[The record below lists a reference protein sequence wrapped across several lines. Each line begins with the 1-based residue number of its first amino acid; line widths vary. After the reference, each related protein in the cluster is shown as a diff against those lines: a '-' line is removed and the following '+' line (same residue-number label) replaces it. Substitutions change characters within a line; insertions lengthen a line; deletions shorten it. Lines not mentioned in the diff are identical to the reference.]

1 MTYGI
6 SWKQIK
12 FIKTMSRQVFGG
24 DDAAYR
30 EMLWGVARVKSCK
43 ELKGAKID
51 VVIRHLEKCLGKQA
65 PEPGDR
71 RLHSRAPNPPRPPLS
86 KGGVSR
92 ATARQVYEIRELWAI
107 VSRAADKEKAL
118 RSFLLNRFKVSAME
132 WLTLPQASKVIEGLK
147 QMVRR
152 ANTAEEAQ

>member
-6 SWKQIK
+6 SPRQIK

-71 RLHSRAPNPPRPPLS
+71 RLHSRAPKPLAG
-86 KGGVSR
+86 KPVQPR
-92 ATARQVYEIRELWAI
+92 ATARQVYEIRELWNL

-118 RSFLLNRFKVSAME
+118 RSFLSNRFKVSAME

-147 QMVRR
+147 QMVKR
-152 ANTAEEAQ
+152 TGEAHVRV